1 MARNDS
7 DLLAELS
14 HDLRQP
20 LTVLRMNLQCASR
33 MLDAPSPNVAEAVQL
48 LAECL
53 GVERSVVALLE
64 QAQCGT
70 TPSRDA
76 AWGVPG
82 LHLLVASLLA
92 PGAPNVE

>member
-7 DLLAELS
+7 DPLAELS

-20 LTVLRMNLQCASR
+20 LTVLRMNLQCASM

-53 GVERSVVALLE
+53 DAERSVVALLE
-64 QAQCGT
+64 HARCGAA
-70 TPSRDA
+70 PSRDA